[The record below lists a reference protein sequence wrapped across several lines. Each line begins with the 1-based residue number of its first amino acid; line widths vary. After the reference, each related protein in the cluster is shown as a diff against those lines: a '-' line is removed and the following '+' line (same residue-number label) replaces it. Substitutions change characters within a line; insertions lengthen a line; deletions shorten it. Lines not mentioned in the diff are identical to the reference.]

1 VLRQGYPRCLRL
13 LNAGDFSHVF
23 EQADLKVHGKGM
35 MALARWNTLGH
46 PRLGLVVSKKNV
58 KLAVQRNRFKR
69 LVRES
74 VRLRQHQL
82 PTLDIVVLAR
92 RGVHDLDND
101 TLHRQLH
108 GMWKR
113 LQREA
118 RQHEC
123 KEPASPASTQHD
135 A

>member
-82 PTLDIVVLAR
+82 PMLDIVVLAR
-92 RGVHDLDND
+92 RSVHDLDND

-123 KEPASPASTQHD
+123 TKLASPASTQHD

>member
-1 VLRQGYPRCLRL
+1 MPQQGFPRQLRL

-35 MALARWNTLGH
+35 MALVRLSTRGH

-58 KLAVQRNRFKR
+58 KRAVDRNRFKR

-82 PTLDIVVLAR
+82 PSVDIVVLAR
-92 RGVHDLDND
+92 RGVQDIDND

-113 LQREA
+113 LQR
-118 RQHEC
+118 
-123 KEPASPASTQHD
+123 D
-135 A
+135 AQAVSSVPTPKRDT

>member
-1 VLRQGYPRCLRL
+1 MPHQGFPRCLRL

-35 MALARWNTLGH
+35 MALARLSTRGH
-46 PRLGLVVSKKNV
+46 PRVGLIVSKKNV
-58 KLAVQRNRFKR
+58 KRAVDRNRFKR

-74 VRLRQHQL
+74 VRLRQDHL
-82 PTLDIVVLAR
+82 PPVDIVILAK
-92 RGVHDLDND
+92 RGVQDIDNE
-101 TLHRQLH
+101 TLYRQLN

-113 LQREA
+113 LQRDA
-118 RQHEC
+118 Q
-123 KEPASPASTQHD
+123 AISPPSPLDGVTRD

>member
-1 VLRQGYPRCLRL
+1 M
-13 LNAGDFSHVF
+13 F

-58 KLAVQRNRFKR
+58 KLAVDRNRFKR

-74 VRLRQHQL
+74 VRLRQDQL
-82 PTLDIVVLAR
+82 PAVDIVVLAR
-92 RGVHDLDND
+92 RGVQEVDND
-101 TLHRQLH
+101 VLFRQLH

-113 LQREA
+113 LRRDAQA
-118 RQHEC
+118 ANA
-123 KEPASPASTQHD
+123 PLASGSMRDT
-135 A
+135 

>member
-1 VLRQGYPRCLRL
+1 MLRQGYPRCLRL

-46 PRLGLVVSKKNV
+46 PRLGVVVSKKNV

>member
-1 VLRQGYPRCLRL
+1 MLRQSYPRCLRL

-23 EQADLKVHGKGM
+23 EQADLKIHGKGM
-35 MALARWNTLGH
+35 MALARWNSLGH

-82 PTLDIVVLAR
+82 PMLDIVVLAR
-92 RGVHDLDND
+92 RGVDDLDND

-123 KEPASPASTQHD
+123 TKLASPTSTQHD

>member
-1 VLRQGYPRCLRL
+1 MPQQGFPRQLRL

-35 MALARWNTLGH
+35 MALVRLSTRGH

-58 KLAVQRNRFKR
+58 KRAVDRNRFKR

-82 PTLDIVVLAR
+82 PSVDIVVLAR
-92 RGVHDLDND
+92 RGVQDIDND

-113 LQREA
+113 LQR
-118 RQHEC
+118 
-123 KEPASPASTQHD
+123 D
-135 A
+135 AQAMSAVPTPKRDT

>member
-1 VLRQGYPRCLRL
+1 MPQQGFPRQLRL

-35 MALARWNTLGH
+35 MALIRLTTRGY

-58 KLAVQRNRFKR
+58 KRAVDRNRFKR

-74 VRLRQHQL
+74 IRLRQDHL
-82 PTLDIVVLAR
+82 PSVDIVVLAR
-92 RGVHDLDND
+92 RGVQDIDNE

-113 LQREA
+113 LQRDA
-118 RQHEC
+118 QAV
-123 KEPASPASTQHD
+123 PLASPLTRD
-135 A
+135 T

>member
-1 VLRQGYPRCLRL
+1 L

>member
-1 VLRQGYPRCLRL
+1 MPQQGFPRGLRL
-13 LNAGDFSHVF
+13 LSAGDFSHVF

-35 MALARWNTLGH
+35 MALARFSTRGH
-46 PRLGLVVSKKNV
+46 PRVGLVVSKKNV
-58 KLAVQRNRFKR
+58 KLAVDRNRFKR

-74 VRLRQHQL
+74 IRLRQHRL
-82 PTLDIVVLAR
+82 PSVDIVILAK
-92 RGVHDLDND
+92 RGVQDIDND
-101 TLHRQLH
+101 TLARQLH

-118 RQHEC
+118 LAA
-123 KEPASPASTQHD
+123 PPPPLANVTQG

>member
-1 VLRQGYPRCLRL
+1 M
-13 LNAGDFSHVF
+13 F

-35 MALARWNTLGH
+35 MALARLSTRGH
-46 PRLGLVVSKKNV
+46 PRIGLVVSKKNV
-58 KLAVQRNRFKR
+58 KRAVDRNRFKR

-74 VRLRQHQL
+74 VRLRQDHL
-82 PTLDIVVLAR
+82 PSMDIVILAK
-92 RGVHDLDND
+92 RGVQDIDNE

-113 LQREA
+113 LQRDA
-118 RQHEC
+118 Q
-123 KEPASPASTQHD
+123 AVSSTPPLDGVTRD

>member
-1 VLRQGYPRCLRL
+1 MPNQGFPRCLRL
-13 LNAGDFSHVF
+13 LNAGDYRYVF

-35 MALARWNTLGH
+35 MALARWNTQGQ

-74 VRLRQHQL
+74 VRLRQEQL
-82 PTLDIVVLAR
+82 PGVDIVVMAR
-92 RGVHDLDND
+92 RGVHELDNE

-108 GMWKR
+108 GLWKR
-113 LQREA
+113 LIREA
-118 RQHEC
+118 S
-123 KEPASPASTQHD
+123 AATT
-135 A
+135 

>member
-1 VLRQGYPRCLRL
+1 MPHQGFPRCLRL

-35 MALARWNTLGH
+35 MALARLSARGH
-46 PRLGLVVSKKNV
+46 PRVGLIVSKKNV
-58 KLAVQRNRFKR
+58 KRAVDRNRFKR

-74 VRLRQHQL
+74 VRLRQDHL
-82 PTLDIVVLAR
+82 PPVDIVILAK
-92 RGVHDLDND
+92 RGVQDIDNE
-101 TLHRQLH
+101 TLYRQLN

-113 LQREA
+113 LQRDA
-118 RQHEC
+118 QAISL
-123 KEPASPASTQHD
+123 PSPLDGVTRD

>member
-1 VLRQGYPRCLRL
+1 MPQQGFPRQLRL

-35 MALARWNTLGH
+35 MALVRLSTRGY

-58 KLAVQRNRFKR
+58 KRAVDRNRFKR

-74 VRLRQHQL
+74 IRLRQEQL
-82 PTLDIVVLAR
+82 PSVDIVVLAR
-92 RGVHDLDND
+92 RGVQDIDND

-113 LQREA
+113 LQRDA
-118 RQHEC
+118 Q
-123 KEPASPASTQHD
+123 AVTSSSPPEHNT
-135 A
+135 

>member
-1 VLRQGYPRCLRL
+1 MLRQGYPRCLRL
-13 LNAGDFSHVF
+13 LSAGDFRHVF
-23 EQADLKVHGKGM
+23 EHADLKVHGKGM
-35 MALARWNTLGH
+35 MALARWNTHGH

-74 VRLRQHQL
+74 IRLRQHQL
-82 PTLDIVVLAR
+82 PAVDIVVLAR
-92 RGVHDLDND
+92 RGVHELDNE

-118 RQHEC
+118 QR
-123 KEPASPASTQHD
+123 D

>member
-1 VLRQGYPRCLRL
+1 MSHQGFPRDLRL

-35 MALARWNTLGH
+35 MALARFSTRGH
-46 PRLGLVVSKKNV
+46 PRVGFVVSKKNV
-58 KLAVQRNRFKR
+58 KLAVDRNRFKR

-74 VRLRQHQL
+74 IRLRQQRL
-82 PTLDIVVLAR
+82 PSMDIVVLAK
-92 RGVHDLDND
+92 RGVQDIDND
-101 TLHRQLH
+101 TLARQLH

-113 LQREA
+113 LAREA
-118 RQHEC
+118 SA
-123 KEPASPASTQHD
+123 ASPSPPPLANATHG

>member
-1 VLRQGYPRCLRL
+1 MLRQGYPRCLRL

-23 EQADLKVHGKGM
+23 EHADLKVHGKGM
-35 MALARWNTLGH
+35 MALARRNTLGH

-82 PTLDIVVLAR
+82 PMLDIVVLAR

-118 RQHEC
+118 RQYEC
-123 KEPASPASTQHD
+123 AGQALPTSTQHD

>member
-1 VLRQGYPRCLRL
+1 MPQQGFPRQLRL

-35 MALARWNTLGH
+35 MALVRLSTRGH

-58 KLAVQRNRFKR
+58 KRAVDRNRFKR

-74 VRLRQHQL
+74 VRLRQDQL
-82 PTLDIVVLAR
+82 PSVDIVVLAR
-92 RGVHDLDND
+92 RGVQDIDND

-113 LQREA
+113 LQR
-118 RQHEC
+118 
-123 KEPASPASTQHD
+123 D
-135 A
+135 AQAVSAVPTPKRDT